1 MKRNGCRHAVRE
13 ICCPHALFI
22 DLTCPRSATPCVQA
36 PPPGR
41 HSVDESNV
49 SATSFETI
57 PIHPAAAAQ
66 TVVGAIATAAGIL
79 TRDVRAPQE
88 PPDDWTIALS
98 VLIRTVTKLVH
109 TKPGLIPNKLG
120 YNMFQ
125 DRGRNIVDCGA
136 QMPSPTVR
144 RLSQQLLSELPAQQ
158 LRAFQHQI
166 QWF

>member
-1 MKRNGCRHAVRE
+1 
-13 ICCPHALFI
+13 
-22 DLTCPRSATPCVQA
+22 
-36 PPPGR
+36 
-41 HSVDESNV
+41 
-49 SATSFETI
+49 
-57 PIHPAAAAQ
+57 
-66 TVVGAIATAAGIL
+66 VVGAIATAAGIL